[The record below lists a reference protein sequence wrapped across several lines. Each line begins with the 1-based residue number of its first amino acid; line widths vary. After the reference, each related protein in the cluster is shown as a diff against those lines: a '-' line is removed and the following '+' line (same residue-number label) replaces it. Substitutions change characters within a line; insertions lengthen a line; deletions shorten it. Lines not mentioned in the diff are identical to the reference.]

1 MQRKE
6 IFILIGWPDL
16 NENYKSKFLLLVLVV
31 SDLELRSIDSF
42 DENIDP

>member
-6 IFILIGWPDL
+6 TFILIGWLDL